1 MPTYRTSS
9 ASPRPVSAAAE
20 LLEHATVAWSRPEG
34 FAALLHTHPPALMVK
49 GGAYTSASEVVRA
62 GLLSSRSARRST
74 RHAWR
79 RFAGILPSPR
89 SRWPEATPT
98 RARRSSRTSGGGDAL
113 PVADLS
119 EPYRLSDA
127 ARGDLVE
134 IDAHSATVNV
144 AAAAGVA
151 DDIEATCQ
159 LLGSI
164 PASVVIVTS
173 WALE

>member
-1 MPTYRTSS
+1 M
-9 ASPRPVSAAAE
+9 SAAAE

-49 GGAYTSASEVVRA
+49 GG
-62 GLLSSRSARRST
+62 
-74 RHAWR
+74 
-79 RFAGILPSPR
+79 
-89 SRWPEATPT
+89 
-98 RARRSSRTSGGGDAL
+98 GDAL

-134 IDAHSATVNV
+134 IEAHSATVNV

-164 PASVVIVTS
+164 PASVFIVTS